1 MDNSKKTTE
10 GNRVGVINH
19 ENLPTSL
26 LDGSYVKTFGFF
38 SMSGTWVNT
47 K

>member
-1 MDNSKKTTE
+1 MVKKTADGKGQKTK
-10 GNRVGVINH
+10 NH

-26 LDGSYVKTFGFF
+26 MDGSYVKTFGFF